1 MILLNG
7 EHCASRT
14 LIRYERKIL
23 CDIYSEIK
31 MEEVTKREHET
42 EGKKL

>member
-1 MILLNG
+1 MTLFSG
-7 EHCASRT
+7 ENCPRRT